1 MSTKLPNVPRSVAF
15 SDADRCAQAIVDRVG
30 YDLRLAVPMS
40 IGKPILIL
48 DALYRLAE
56 ADRRVQL
63 TIFTGL
69 TLTLPRPRS
78 SLERRFVEP
87 LVNRLFSGCVEPLY
101 AAAVR
106 QGGFLR

>member
-1 MSTKLPNVPRSVAF
+1 MLSEKTSVQRSVAF
-15 SDADRCAQAIVDRVG
+15 SDADHCAQAIVDSVG
-30 YDLRLAVPMS
+30 YALRLAVPMS
-40 IGKPILIL
+40 IGKPIRIV

-78 SLERRFVEP
+78 SLEASVRRAASRPP
-87 LVNRLFSGCVEPLY
+87 LL
-101 AAAVR
+101 
-106 QGGFLR
+106 QLR